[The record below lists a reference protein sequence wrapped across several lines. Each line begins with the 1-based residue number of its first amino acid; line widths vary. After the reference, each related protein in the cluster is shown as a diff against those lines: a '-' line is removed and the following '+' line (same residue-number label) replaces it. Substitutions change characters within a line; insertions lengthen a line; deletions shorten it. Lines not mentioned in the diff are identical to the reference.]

1 MQAAITP
8 LLRSFLVKKGR
19 RMAVDKVN
27 KGLRRYNRLHAGSAP
42 DPVMPDCIQASV
54 QLRKLSGQSGIK

>member
-1 MQAAITP
+1 
-8 LLRSFLVKKGR
+8 
-19 RMAVDKVN
+19 MAVDKVN